1 MILINIDGVDATGKT
16 TLVENLINHYTKQGL
31 KITYTHFPRYNTP
44 IGKVIKQV
52 LDKKLTMHPSSFQ
65 MLCSA
70 DRLEW
75 STNEYLKLKEEYD
88 IVIVDRYT
96 TSALVYGMLDG
107 LDEEEILFND
117 RRIVKPDIN
126 IILFTSID
134 TLIKRLEKRNISTT
148 LYEKQDIMKKAL
160 EKYLE
165 LYRFYPSVTY
175 INAEQSIEKVKD
187 SAIKI
192 INKYLQ
198 KGCTD
203 E

>member
-1 MILINIDGVDATGKT
+1 MVLVNIDGVDATGKT

-44 IGKVIKQV
+44 IGKVIEQV
-52 LDKKLTMHPSSFQ
+52 LDKKLNIHPSSFQ

-88 IVIVDRYT
+88 MVIVDRHT

-126 IILFTSID
+126 IILFASID
-134 TLIKRLEKRNISTT
+134 TLIKRLEKRNIATT

-160 EKYLE
+160 EKYLG
-165 LYRFYPSVTY
+165 LYKFYPSVTY
-175 INAEQSIEKVKD
+175 VNAEQSIEKVKD
-187 SAIKI
+187 SAVKI

-198 KGCTD
+198 KGCID

>member
-1 MILINIDGVDATGKT
+1 
-16 TLVENLINHYTKQGL
+16 
-31 KITYTHFPRYNTP
+31 
-44 IGKVIKQV
+44 
-52 LDKKLTMHPSSFQ
+52 MHPSSFQ

-88 IVIVDRYT
+88 IVIVDRHT

-107 LDEEEILFND
+107 LDKEEILFND

-126 IILFTSID
+126 IILFASID
-134 TLIKRLEKRNISTT
+134 TLIKRLEKRNIATT

-165 LYRFYPSVTY
+165 LHKFYSSVTY

-198 KGCTD
+198 KECID

>member
-198 KGCTD
+198 KGCID

>member
-1 MILINIDGVDATGKT
+1 LILINIDGVDTTGKT

-31 KITYTHFPRYNTP
+31 KITHTHFPRYNTP
-44 IGKVIKQV
+44 IGKIIKQV

-88 IVIVDRYT
+88 IVIVDRHT

-107 LDEEEILFND
+107 LDKEEILFND

-126 IILFTSID
+126 IILFASID
-134 TLIKRLEKRNISTT
+134 TLIKRLKKRNKATT

-165 LYRFYPSVTY
+165 LHKFYPSVTY

-187 SAIKI
+187 IAIKI

-198 KGCTD
+198 KGCID